1 MKLDIALIRG
11 IDADPA
17 RQALIAGM
25 GYFAIK
31 RKVRLIAE
39 GIETPAELRALRALA
54 IGYGQGYLLG
64 RPQDGR
70 GPGPWPERIDL
81 PRT

>member
-1 MKLDIALIRG
+1 
-11 IDADPA
+11 
-17 RQALIAGM
+17 M
-25 GYFAIK
+25 GYFALK
-31 RKVRLIAE
+31 RKLRLVAE

-64 RPQDGR
+64 PPQDGR
-70 GPGPWPERIDL
+70 GPGPWPAKIDL